1 MMELSDAIAC
11 AGLLSTPGVGQMRV
25 RAALDWSVEHHVSL
39 AELVDTPTLRRAA
52 LGDER
57 AERVSTSRGT
67 AESAVMSLHDKGFV
81 FCVLG
86 DPDYPSLLRSR
97 LRERAPVMLTMR
109 GNVDLIDK
117 QAVSFCGSRKA
128 TEVGRGNARRF
139 AELLVNEDVNV
150 VSGYAAGIDSEVHY
164 SALASAGATT
174 IVIPEGALRFYVKRY
189 LRPVWDWDRALV
201 ISEFSPN
208 AGWNVGAAM
217 QRNKTIC
224 GLSSAMIL
232 IEARTKGG
240 SFNAGLTCLE
250 LDVPLFAA
258 SYDSDHAAYRGNRV
272 LIERGAREIKTFS
285 AYDRPGL
292 AGIMDT
298 LNSNVPLRRIAEER
312 QLYMFGE
319 SNESA

>member
-11 AGLLSTPGVGQMRV
+11 AGLLSTPGVGQMRA

-189 LRPVWDWDRALV
+189 LRPVWGLGPGAGHQR
-201 ISEFSPN
+201 IFS
-208 AGWNVGAAM
+208 
-217 QRNKTIC
+217 
-224 GLSSAMIL
+224 
-232 IEARTKGG
+232 
-240 SFNAGLTCLE
+240 
-250 LDVPLFAA
+250 
-258 SYDSDHAAYRGNRV
+258 
-272 LIERGAREIKTFS
+272 
-285 AYDRPGL
+285 
-292 AGIMDT
+292 
-298 LNSNVPLRRIAEER
+298 
-312 QLYMFGE
+312 
-319 SNESA
+319 